1 MEFRAV
7 MPNGLMLYMADTT
20 VANPEFYF
28 ALYMKDGYL
37 VLNMQSNTTVSRA
50 PASPTKEITSKYKY
64 DNGEWAEVRK

>member
-1 MEFRAV
+1 M

-37 VLNMQSNTTVSRA
+37 VLKHAIQHDREQSPSQSNKRNYIKSIDMTMESGLR
-50 PASPTKEITSKYKY
+50 
-64 DNGEWAEVRK
+64 